1 MAKRFVDAIPDLQLD
16 ADAHAQEHAIEVE
29 LPFLAKLAP
38 QSRIVGMALGSGDFQ
53 FCRQFAEGLS
63 QVLKELPT
71 PPLLVISS
79 DLNHFARD
87 AENRRLDNIALQ
99 AMETLHP
106 SKLYDTIMH
115 QKITMCGMVPAVIV
129 METLRLLGNLTTC
142 QRMAY
147 GTSANVSGDT
157 TRVVGY
163 AGMAFS

>member
-1 MAKRFVDAIPDLQLD
+1 
-16 ADAHAQEHAIEVE
+16 
-29 LPFLAKLAP
+29 
-38 QSRIVGMALGSGDFQ
+38 MALGSGDFQ

-79 DLNHFARD
+79 DLNHFGRD
-87 AENRRLDNIALQ
+87 AENRRLDDIALQ

-129 METLRLLGNLTTC
+129 MKTLRLLGDLTTC

-147 GTSANVSGDT
+147 GKRRHNASRRICGSGFLVGSENPVT
-157 TRVVGY
+157 ACSSLVTRNPFLFG
-163 AGMAFS
+163 